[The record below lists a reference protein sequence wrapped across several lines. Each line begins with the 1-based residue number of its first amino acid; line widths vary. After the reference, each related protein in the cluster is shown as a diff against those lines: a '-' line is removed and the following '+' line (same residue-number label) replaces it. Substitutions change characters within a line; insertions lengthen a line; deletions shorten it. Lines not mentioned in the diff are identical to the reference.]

1 MSMGGKRR
9 KHAGGHGGSWKV
21 AYADFVTSMMAL
33 FLVLWLVGSD
43 EETKLA
49 VQRYFRGEITK
60 QGKDGTQNYS
70 KQQPFANEQKDR
82 ASRNLVQQQEMKRE
96 LERLREQLNTSSE
109 SGDDQI
115 RYQFLADGVR
125 ITVIDSNA
133 KPFFDPGTSK
143 LTPYGT
149 WVLKTTAWYL
159 DRFPFQLEVEGH
171 TQKGA
176 EIAGVSKT
184 AVAPGTLTAAVAP
197 AAPAQDQPNQN
208 WDISTSRA
216 IAARDTLQDSG
227 LQPDRFWRVIGYS
240 DRVPLENTPPDAA
253 ENRRI
258 TIVAR
263 LKPDEIS
270 DITRNSPE

>member
-1 MSMGGKRR
+1 MNRSKRGG
-9 KHAGGHGGSWKV
+9 HGGGHHGGSWKV

-49 VQRYFRGEITK
+49 VQRYFRGEITQ
-60 QGKDGTQNYS
+60 QGAPGTQKFS
-70 KQQPFANEQKDR
+70 KQQPFDSKDQDR
-82 ASRNLVQQQEMKRE
+82 ASRNLVEQVNMKRE
-96 LERLREQLNTSSE
+96 LERLREQLNNSSE
-109 SGDDQI
+109 SGDDLI

-125 ITVIDSNA
+125 ITVIDSSA
-133 KPFFDPGTSK
+133 KPFFDPGTAH
-143 LTPYGT
+143 LTNYGT

-176 EIAGVSKT
+176 EIGANLN
-184 AVAPGTLTAAVAP
+184 APSGT
-197 AAPAQDQPNQN
+197 PNQN
-208 WDISTSRA
+208 WDISTTRA

-227 LQPDRFWRVIGYS
+227 LKPDRFWRVIGYS
-240 DRVPLENTPPDAA
+240 DRVPLEGVKPEAE

-263 LKPDEIS
+263 LKPDEVQ
-270 DITRNSPE
+270 DLTRNAPE

>member
-1 MSMGGKRR
+1 MSRGRR
-9 KHAGGHGGSWKV
+9 GHGGGSHGGQWKV

-43 EETKLA
+43 EATKLA
-49 VQRYFRGEITK
+49 VQRYFRGEITQ
-60 QGKDGTQNYS
+60 QGKPGTQNFA
-70 KQQPFANEQKDR
+70 KQQPFDNPEKDR
-82 ASRNLVQQQEMKRE
+82 ASRNLVDQVDMKRE

-109 SGDDQI
+109 NGDDLI
-115 RYQFLADGVR
+115 RYEFLADGVR
-125 ITVIDSNA
+125 ITVIDSSA
-133 KPFFDPGTSK
+133 KPFFDPGTAH
-143 LTPYGT
+143 LTGYGT

-176 EIAGVSKT
+176 ELVGA
-184 AVAPGTLTAAVAP
+184 ANAPGG
-197 AAPAQDQPNQN
+197 DQPNQN

-227 LQPDRFWRVIGYS
+227 LKPERFWRVIGYS
-240 DRVPLENTPPDAA
+240 DRVPLEGVKPEAE

-263 LKPDEIS
+263 LKPDELH
-270 DITRNSPE
+270 DVTHDALN

>member
-1 MSMGGKRR
+1 MSRGKR
-9 KHAGGHGGSWKV
+9 GGHGGSHGGQWKV

-49 VQRYFRGEITK
+49 VQRYFRGEITQ
-60 QGKDGTQNYS
+60 QGKPGTQNFS
-70 KQQPFANEQKDR
+70 KQQPFDNPEKDR
-82 ASRNLVQQQEMKRE
+82 ASRNLVEQVDMKRE

-109 SGDDQI
+109 SGNDLI
-115 RYQFLADGVR
+115 RYEFLADGVR
-125 ITVIDSNA
+125 ITVIDSSA
-133 KPFFDPGTSK
+133 KPFFDPGTAH
-143 LTPYGT
+143 LTGYGT

-176 EIAGVSKT
+176 ELVGAANT
-184 AVAPGTLTAAVAP
+184 PGG
-197 AAPAQDQPNQN
+197 DQPNQN

-227 LQPDRFWRVIGYS
+227 LKPDRFWRVIGYS
-240 DRVPLENTPPDAA
+240 DRVPLEGVKPEAE

-263 LKPDEIS
+263 LKPDEIR
-270 DITRNSPE
+270 DVTHDALD